1 MEKLISFVNR
11 VISYSKRRILYFCS
25 LLLRCFIP
33 IKKKQVLFWADSF
46 YHYGCNPKY
55 ISEYLANND
64 NKYSLIWAF
73 KKGVDASNVKDA
85 RVVRYGTIEYLF
97 AINSSEFIITNQRI
111 SSAYVL
117 WKKKKGQK
125 YIMTWHGSCPLKMIM
140 ADANKS
146 KKFKKLMLLDSAM
159 CDLILSDSDY
169 FTNIVRRSFWYDGEI
184 LQKGLPRNDIF
195 FDSNRR
201 REAKEKICRLF
212 GIDILKPIVLY
223 APTFRDD
230 EECFPYITKWTELK
244 NALNTKFQDDVQII
258 VRLHPNMINS
268 KPERELLRDE
278 SVINATKYDDMQEL
292 LCAADLLITDYSSCM
307 FEISMLRKPCFL
319 YTPDINTYERD
330 FYLPLS
336 NLPFRIANTLQDLIE
351 NIIIADFTELT
362 RMQERYLINQFNV
375 VKETNA
381 SGAVL
386 DWMNSCAL
394 R

>member
-1 MEKLISFVNR
+1 MRL
-11 VISYSKRRILYFCS
+11 
-25 LLLRCFIP
+25 FIP
-33 IKKKQVLFWADSF
+33 IKKKQVLFWADGF
-46 YHYGCNPKY
+46 NHYGCNPKY

-64 NKYSLIWAF
+64 NNYSLIWAF
-73 KKGVDASNVKDA
+73 QKGVDASNVQDA

-125 YIMTWHGSCPLKMIM
+125 YIMTWHGSCPIKMIM

-146 KKFKKLMLLDSAM
+146 KKFKKIMLKDSAM

-169 FTNIVRRSFWYDGEI
+169 FTNIVRRSFWYDGDI

-195 FDSNRR
+195 FDPKRR

-230 EECFPYITKWTELK
+230 EESFPYITEWKELK
-244 NALNTKFQDDVQII
+244 NALNTKFQNDVKIL

-268 KPERELLRDE
+268 KPEKELLRNE
-278 SVINATKYDDMQEL
+278 SVINVTKYDDMQEL
-292 LCAADLLITDYSSCM
+292 LCAADLMITDYSSCM
-307 FEISMLRKPCFL
+307 FEISMLQKPCFL
-319 YTPDINTYERD
+319 FTPDINTYERG
-330 FYLPLS
+330 FYLSLS
-336 NLPFRIANTLQDLIE
+336 NLPFSVANTIQDLIDNINNTDFSELIRRQE
-351 NIIIADFTELT
+351 N
-362 RMQERYLINQFNV
+362 YLIEQFNL

-386 DWMNSCAL
+386 KWMNSCAL
-394 R
+394 D